1 MHDAK
6 STPDV
11 IREIAERV
19 GVTEARLLLRY
30 ALQKGWPVLPKSVK
44 EDRMRA
50 NLDLHSFHIPDAEMA
65 TLDAMDQD
73 AAYAFGQP
81 GKPFDP
87 SKVD

>member
-1 MHDAK
+1 
-6 STPDV
+6 
-11 IREIAERV
+11 
-19 GVTEARLLLRY
+19 
-30 ALQKGWPVLPKSVK
+30 
-44 EDRMRA
+44 MRA